1 MSESSK
7 RVTLKS
13 VTSEINKY
21 KALIEKKKS
30 TINTLNQEIKE
41 YEKKIKECE
50 EIKEQLSREQ
60 IQKQI
65 EVAWFQGSKI
75 SVEHLSKIVELGTQL
90 KDKIGDLNV
99 EDILAAVDMVY
110 DDKKSTQKPEIKED
124 KVVTGDDK
132 NT

>member
-21 KALIEKKKS
+21 EVLIKKKKS

-50 EIKEQLSREQ
+50 EIKEKLSREQ

-75 SVEHLSKIVELGTQL
+75 SVEQLSKIVELGTQL
-90 KDKIGDLNV
+90 KDKIGELNI

-110 DDKKSTQKPEIKED
+110 DDKKSTQKSEIKED
-124 KVVTGDDK
+124 KVVTGDEK

>member
-21 KALIEKKKS
+21 KVLIEKKKS

-65 EVAWFQGSKI
+65 EAAWFQGSKI
-75 SVEHLSKIVELGTQL
+75 SVEQLSKIVELGTQL
-90 KDKIGDLNV
+90 KDKIGELNV

-110 DDKKSTQKPEIKED
+110 DDKKSTQKPEIKEE
-124 KVVTGDDK
+124 KVVTGDEK